1 MLSKCANPSCSA
13 PFRYLHEG
21 KLFRVA
27 RRVNGNGSA
36 NGWESKPP
44 QQLEYYWLCDSCAS
58 QMTIMR
64 AEDGGIQAVPLLSF
78 KAAS

>member
-13 PFRYLHEG
+13 SFRYLHEG

-27 RRVNGNGSA
+27 RRSNGKSNGNGWA
-36 NGWESKPP
+36 TKPP
-44 QQLEYYWLCDSCAS
+44 EQLEYYWLCDSCAS
-58 QMTIMR
+58 QMTITR
-64 AEDGGIQAVPLLSF
+64 AQDGGIQAVPLLSF